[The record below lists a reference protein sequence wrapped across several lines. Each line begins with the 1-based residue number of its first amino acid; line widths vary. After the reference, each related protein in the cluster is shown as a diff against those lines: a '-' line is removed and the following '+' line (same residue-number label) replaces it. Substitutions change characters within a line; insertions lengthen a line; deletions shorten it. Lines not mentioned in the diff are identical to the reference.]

1 MKELS
6 IEQKAKAYDEA
17 LKVLHKYDGAN
28 IMFTQDLKEEMFPE
42 LKESEDERI
51 RKRIYDYINVTL
63 DDNEST
69 EKEKWL
75 AWLEKQGEQKSQGK
89 SVLEAF
95 KEEKVDNANKV
106 EPKFKV
112 GDWIVWQDK
121 CYKVNYNGCGYELVD
136 QNGLSTSLEYGN
148 IDENARL
155 WDITK
160 DAKEGDIIYA
170 ESKFAIFDFIVIF
183 SKLENKKVWVYCSVC
198 SDDDYYGDDLD
209 HWEFDSDKGFIDLDS
224 YKFYPASKEL
234 CDILFKSMKE
244 NGYKW
249 DGNIIKSLTTSRK
262 Y

>member
-1 MKELS
+1 MNREEAIKIVKSHYPANKQMLN
-6 IEQKAKAYDEA
+6 EA
-17 LKVLHKYDGAN
+17 LEFL
-28 IMFTQDLKEEMFPE
+28 IPE
-42 LKESEDERI
+42 LKESEDEKM
-51 RKRIYDYINVTL
+51 RKELITFL
-63 DDNEST
+63 DEIWHLGKNANFD
-69 EKEKWL
+69 KWDKSDCSNWI

-89 SVLEAF
+89 SALEAI

-183 SKLENKKVWVYCSVC
+183 SKLENKNVWVYCSVC

-209 HWEFDSDKGFIDLDS
+209 HWEFDIIDLDS
-224 YKFYPASKEL
+224 YKFYPASKEQRGL
-234 CDILFKSMKE
+234 LFTKMKE
-244 NGYKW
+244 AGYEWANKP
-249 DGNIIKSLTTSRK
+249 KELK
-262 Y
+262 

>member
-1 MKELS
+1 MNREEAIKIVKSHYPANKQMLN
-6 IEQKAKAYDEA
+6 EA
-17 LKVLHKYDGAN
+17 LGFL
-28 IMFTQDLKEEMFPE
+28 IPE
-42 LKESEDERI
+42 LKESEDEKI
-51 RKRIYDYINVTL
+51 RKDLIKFLDEIWHLGKNVNF
-63 DDNEST
+63 D
-69 EKEKWL
+69 KWDKCDCSNWI
-75 AWLEKQGEQKSQGK
+75 AWLEKQGEQKPQGK
-89 SVLEAF
+89 SALEPI
-95 KEEKVDNANKV
+95 KEENVDNANKV

-136 QNGLSTSLEYGN
+136 QNGLSTTLEYGN

-170 ESKFAIFDFIVIF
+170 ESKFAIFNFIVIF
-183 SKLENKKVWVYCSVC
+183 SKLENKNVWVYCSVC

-249 DGNIIKSLTTSRK
+249 DGNIIKSLTTTSRN